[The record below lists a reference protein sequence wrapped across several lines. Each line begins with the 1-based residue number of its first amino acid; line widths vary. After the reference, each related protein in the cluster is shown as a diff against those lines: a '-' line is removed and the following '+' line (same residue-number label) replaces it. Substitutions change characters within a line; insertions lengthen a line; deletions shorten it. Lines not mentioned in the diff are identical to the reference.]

1 MRTLE
6 FKNKDKMPAFGLGT
20 WKSEPGEVYDAV
32 RTAIRE
38 GYRHIDCAPA
48 YGNEKEIGKALTEC
62 IDEGIVTRDE
72 VWLTSKLWNTDHLKE
87 DVLPALKRTLTDL
100 QVDYLDLFLIHW
112 PVALKPGVGFPKG
125 SDDFLSP
132 EEAPISATWKEME
145 KAVNAGLIRHIGVSN
160 FGIKRLEELMAHSAI
175 KPEMNQIECHPYL
188 HQTELVD
195 FCHKNG
201 IHVTA
206 YSPLGSPDRPDQF
219 KAPNEPSLLKNP
231 VIEALAKE
239 KGYNPG
245 QILMSWALHRGLSV
259 IPKSVNPGRIAEN
272 LKAESIELSGDDMD
286 RIHTLEKGF
295 RYVTGSFWVSDGG
308 PYTMDNIWD

>member
-1 MRTLE
+1 MRKLT
-6 FKNKDKMPAFGLGT
+6 FKNKDEMPAFGLGT

-32 RTAIRE
+32 RTAIE
-38 GYRHIDCAPA
+38 KGYRHIDCAPA
-48 YGNEKEIGKALTEC
+48 YGNEKEIGKALSEC
-62 IDEGIVTRDE
+62 IDEGIVARDE

-112 PVALKPGVGFPKG
+112 PVALKPGVGFPQD
-125 SDDFLSP
+125 SSDFLSP
-132 EEAPISATWKEME
+132 EEAPISATWQEME

-160 FGIKRLEELMAHSAI
+160 FGIKRLEELMANSVI

-188 HQTELVD
+188 HQTELID

-219 KAPNEPSLLKNP
+219 KAANEPSLLKNP

-239 KGYNPG
+239 KGCNAG

-272 LKAESIELSGDDMD
+272 LKAESVELSDDDMD
-286 RIHTLEKGF
+286 RIHGLERGF
-295 RYVTGSFWVSDGG
+295 RYVTGEFWVSEGG